1 MGGTAPSTVRLDRSG
16 PVWLVQIDNP
26 PLHLMTLGMLADLA
40 EAFRRAAESDARV
53 LVLGATGGRA
63 FCAGS
68 DMREFAELGEQAAE
82 RKVLVEDRMLRML
95 AKLPFP
101 TIAAIDQPALGG
113 GLELALACDLRVVR
127 HGVRLGLP
135 EVKIGALAATGSQ
148 RLTKLVGPGRAKQL
162 LLTGET
168 IDAAT
173 ALGWGLATEVV
184 DGSAWERA
192 VELADLLASRSA
204 LSLQLAKQLVD
215 DAADLPLNAGL
226 VRASDALER
235 IFASSELSEGV
246 TGFLTKKD

>member
-1 MGGTAPSTVRLDRSG
+1 MDTTALATVRLDRSG
-16 PVWLVQIDNP
+16 PVWLVRLDNP
-26 PLHLMTLGMLADLA
+26 PLHLMTLDMLAELA
-40 EAFRRAAESDARV
+40 ETFRRAAESDARA
-53 LVLGATGGRA
+53 LVLGAADGRA

-68 DMREFAELGEQAAE
+68 DMREFAGLGEQAAE

-95 AKLPFP
+95 ARLPFP
-101 TIAAIDQPALGG
+101 TIAAIDQAALGG

-127 HGVRLGLP
+127 QGVRLGLP

-173 ALGWGLATEVV
+173 ARDWGLATEVV

-192 VELADLLASRSA
+192 VELAELLVSRSA
-204 LSLQLAKQLVD
+204 LSLRLAKQLVD
-215 DAADLPLNAGL
+215 EATDLPLNAGL
-226 VRASDALER
+226 VRASDALEL
-235 IFASSELSEGV
+235 IFASRELSEGV
-246 TGFLTKKD
+246 TSFLAKKD